1 MAFWRFFEKHYVRFV
16 KSMNKAIRICKYC
29 GKTFTPE
36 HGRQIFCSDACRINH
51 KNQEKRLRNAAKKN
65 VLSTHDTRAALSG
78 KEYLSITEA
87 AAFLGITRP
96 TVYAR
101 IKEGELVPVRFGTR
115 TLRIPMDQLVANT
128 ERLPQPSNGDF
139 STLISKEEALERYE
153 ISDTWLYK
161 KIRPEGIRPRIVK
174 GKAFFPKKDLDR
186 LFPPRLV
193 YNAEDWYNADEL
205 IEKEG
210 LTRKYITNL
219 VRVKGIPHCRKGK
232 VLLVSRK
239 EWDTARL
246 FRGDIEKNY
255 LTCDQAKKRYHLANK
270 TFYDKIKE
278 AGVTGIRQGN
288 SVYFKISDLDP
299 LFKDKT
305 PKIPPHIRR
314 DYIRRN
320 DAIAHYHVGTKR
332 FTEETEAAGVTRI
345 RTEGN
350 FVWYKKSELDELFK
364 L

>member
-1 MAFWRFFEKHYVRFV
+1 
-16 KSMNKAIRICKYC
+16 MNKAIRICKYC

-161 KIRPEGIRPRIVK
+161 
-174 GKAFFPKKDLDR
+174 
-186 LFPPRLV
+186 
-193 YNAEDWYNADEL
+193 
-205 IEKEG
+205 
-210 LTRKYITNL
+210 
-219 VRVKGIPHCRKGK
+219 
-232 VLLVSRK
+232 
-239 EWDTARL
+239 
-246 FRGDIEKNY
+246 
-255 LTCDQAKKRYHLANK
+255 
-270 TFYDKIKE
+270 
-278 AGVTGIRQGN
+278 
-288 SVYFKISDLDP
+288 
-299 LFKDKT
+299 
-305 PKIPPHIRR
+305 
-314 DYIRRN
+314 
-320 DAIAHYHVGTKR
+320 
-332 FTEETEAAGVTRI
+332 
-345 RTEGN
+345 
-350 FVWYKKSELDELFK
+350 
-364 L
+364 

>member
-1 MAFWRFFEKHYVRFV
+1 MTV
-16 KSMNKAIRICKYC
+16 NKKYK
-29 GKTFTPE
+29 G
-36 HGRQIFCSDACRINH
+36 N
-51 KNQEKRLRNAAKKN
+51 
-65 VLSTHDTRAALSG
+65 
-78 KEYLSITEA
+78 
-87 AAFLGITRP
+87 
-96 TVYAR
+96 
-101 IKEGELVPVRFGTR
+101 
-115 TLRIPMDQLVANT
+115 
-128 ERLPQPSNGDF
+128 
-139 STLISKEEALERYE
+139 ISE
-153 ISDTWLYK
+153 S
-161 KIRPEGIRPRIVK
+161 
-174 GKAFFPKKDLDR
+174 
-186 LFPPRLV
+186 
-193 YNAEDWYNADEL
+193 NAEDWYNADEL

-320 DAIAHYHVGTKR
+320 DAIAHYHIGTKR

>member
-1 MAFWRFFEKHYVRFV
+1 
-16 KSMNKAIRICKYC
+16 MNKAIRICKYC

-186 LFPPRLV
+186 LFPPRVV